1 MPHLPRHIAII
12 MDGNGRWAKQ
22 RGLPRYRGHKA
33 GSEAARRVIDLCAK
47 QDIKFLTLWAFGIEN
62 WRRPANEV
70 RYLMNLFYRVLRKNM
85 VELHKNS
92 VRLTVIGS
100 RENLSKKLVQVIDEA
115 EELTRNNDR
124 LCLNVAFNYS
134 GRWDILSGL
143 KKSLQAI
150 QAGDLDIDAV
160 DEEYFRQQL
169 CLSGQPEPD
178 LFIRTSGELRIS
190 NFILWQ
196 LAYAELYFTDVFWP
210 DFGEEQF
217 TEALQVF
224 ADRERRFGGL
234 SEK

>member
-22 RGLPRYRGHKA
+22 RGVPRYRGHKA
-33 GSEAARRVIDLCAK
+33 GSEAARRVIDLCDK
-47 QDIKFLTLWAFGIEN
+47 RDIKFLTLWAFGIEN

-70 RYLMNLFYRVLRKNM
+70 RYIMNLFYRVLRKNLAD
-85 VELHKNS
+85 LHKNN
-92 VRLTVIGS
+92 VRLTVVGS
-100 RENLSKKLVQVIDEA
+100 RNNLSKKLVQVIDEA

-124 LCLNVAFNYS
+124 LCLNIAFNYS

-143 KKSLQAI
+143 KKSLQAV
-150 QAGDLDIDAV
+150 QAGDVELDAIDE
-160 DEEYFRQQL
+160 DYFRQQL
-169 CLSGQPEPD
+169 ALADQPEPD
-178 LFIRTSGELRIS
+178 LFIRTSGELRLS
-190 NFILWQ
+190 NFMLWQ

-217 TEALQVF
+217 TEALQAF

-234 SEK
+234 IEK